1 MKYSVYMEEMD
12 AFTYRNK
19 LRNNS
24 VVIIPVGALE
34 QHGSH
39 MAMCVDAALSKAMAG
54 ETAMAL
60 ESKSSDRISA
70 IVTAPINF
78 GYRSQQRSGGGFH
91 LSGTTSLS
99 GMTLIMLAKD
109 IVWNLIEDGARRIV
123 LMNGH
128 YENYQFVFEGTQ
140 LALEQARSF
149 GIEDVRVQLLSYW
162 DFVDEGTIDRL
173 YPEGFTGWDLEHAG
187 LMETSLMMLFHPDL
201 VDMSTTKESH
211 YCNLPAILPNYD
223 VLPIVPE
230 YTPPSGCLSSPAAA
244 SVESGEIIRDNAV
257 AHMVEAIE
265 REFFS
270 VPARFSVLHNSDFE
284 TIQDG
289 CEYERIAM

>member
-12 AFTYRNK
+12 AFTYREKVLSNP
-19 LRNNS
+19 
-24 VVIIPVGALE
+24 VAIIPVGALE

-54 ETAMAL
+54 ETAKAL
-60 ESKSSDRISA
+60 EADDGCSVSA

-109 IVWNLIEDGARRIV
+109 IVWNLIEDGVRRIV

-149 GIEDVRVQLLSYW
+149 GIENVKVQLLSYW
-162 DFVDEGTIDRL
+162 DFVDEATIERL

-201 VDMSTTKESH
+201 VDMESTSEPH
-211 YCNLPAILPNYD
+211 YEGLPAVLPNYD

-230 YTPPSGCLSSPAAA
+230 YTPPSGCLSSPTAA
-244 SVESGEIIRDNAV
+244 SLENGEIIRDNAV
-257 AHMVEAIE
+257 GHMVDAIKAELLSTPAMISILHGGE
-265 REFFS
+265 RAE
-270 VPARFSVLHNSDFE
+270 
-284 TIQDG
+284 G
-289 CEYERIAM
+289 GYEYERVAI

>member
-19 LRNNS
+19 IRNNPI
-24 VVIIPVGALE
+24 VIVPVGALE

-54 ETAMAL
+54 ETAKAI
-60 ESKSSDRISA
+60 EADSGGAVPA

-109 IVWNLIEDGARRIV
+109 IVWNLIEDGVRRIV

-128 YENYQFVFEGTQ
+128 YENYQFIFEGTQ
-140 LALEQARSF
+140 LALEKARAC
-149 GIEDVRVQLLSYW
+149 GIESVTVQLLSYW
-162 DFVDEGTIDRL
+162 DFVDDATIERL
-173 YPEGFTGWDLEHAG
+173 YPDGFTGWDLEHAG
-187 LMETSLMMLFHPDL
+187 LMETSLMLLFHPNL
-201 VDMSTTKESH
+201 VDMESTDDPLYES
-211 YCNLPAILPNYD
+211 LPAVLPNYD

-244 SVESGEIIRDNAV
+244 SLENGEIIRDNAV
-257 AHMVEAIE
+257 GHMLEAIKAE
-265 REFFS
+265 MLSR
-270 VPARFSVLHNSDFE
+270 PAWISVLHGGERKD
-284 TIQDG
+284 
-289 CEYERIAM
+289 EYELERVAI